1 MIFDPGLDYRLQNLL
16 QVDLQSEFSIDIS
29 GHVVKM
35 NSIFGGW
42 VPGKFVSPAFFATR
56 VPPQSRRVQGMG
68 VPGRQPPSHPAHST
82 PRHLLR
88 HGPRIGLGCVI
99 RDRGSDSEAS
109 LGAYV

>member
-56 VPPQSRRVQGMG
+56 VPPYL
-68 VPGRQPPSHPAHST
+68 PPRQDLSAPPVLKNIPDHIFA
-82 PRHLLR
+82 
-88 HGPRIGLGCVI
+88 
-99 RDRGSDSEAS
+99 
-109 LGAYV
+109 

>member
-16 QVDLQSEFSIDIS
+16 QVDLQSEFSIGIS

-56 VPPQSRRVQGMG
+56 VQPFPIEVDGRQIYNQQSRLCQG
-68 VPGRQPPSHPAHST
+68 VW
-82 PRHLLR
+82 
-88 HGPRIGLGCVI
+88 
-99 RDRGSDSEAS
+99 
-109 LGAYV
+109 

>member
-1 MIFDPGLDYRLQNLL
+1 MIFDSGLDYRLQNLL

-56 VPPQSRRVQGMG
+56 VARVL
-68 VPGRQPPSHPAHST
+68 H
-82 PRHLLR
+82 
-88 HGPRIGLGCVI
+88 
-99 RDRGSDSEAS
+99 
-109 LGAYV
+109 